1 MVRVPVRAAPVLE
14 LMLNVTV
21 PSPLPLVPPVSEIQD
36 ELLVANQSQRPG
48 AVTPTELAFVPDA
61 GAETFLALTV

>member
-1 MVRVPVRAAPVLE
+1 MVRVPVRGAPVLE

-21 PSPLPLVPPVSEIQD
+21 PSPLPLVPRVTEIQD
-36 ELLVANQSQRPG
+36 ELLVANHSQRPG

-61 GAETFLALTV
+61 GAETFPAVSV